1 MNTTTYAGHLRALGL
16 LLKQASKAI
25 PQRPLGDLVDVA
37 RHKFRTF
44 APGSP
49 NRRARRGAPLV
60 GVTFTDEVPVWHQPY
75 RTKNRL
81 VGRKLA
87 ALRAAA

>member
-1 MNTTTYAGHLRALGL
+1 MITTTYAGHLRALGL
-16 LLKQASKAI
+16 LLKQASKVV
-25 PQRPLGDLVDVA
+25 PRRPLGDLVDVV

-44 APGSP
+44 APGTL
-49 NRRARRGAPLV
+49 NRRARRGVPLV
-60 GVTFTDEVPVWHQPY
+60 GVKFTDEVPVWHQPY

-81 VGRKLA
+81 VGSKLA